1 MRDSPR
7 SSRKN
12 IASLWTRP
20 SVSSK
25 TNSSITGTPPPPD
38 PPPGSSGGNIQ
49 HKHLVRYYVSQKA
62 IKQGYKNCDI
72 KTINA
77 SHLDELVRALV
88 LDYLQRES
96 FDTFRGLRGRG
107 IRGQEQQTR
116 DHWLRAMIYRVRL
129 APDRLILEL
138 NADQIESCKAH
149 DWPSTE
155 DHESIATPT
164 SLYQP
169 EVQRRG
175 KQITLTLAIQ
185 IKRLDGK
192 RMLLSPSGQD
202 LFMPSNPEPKDHLV
216 TAFGHAYHWHQLLK
230 RDNHLTIQALAIQL
244 NTTAS
249 RIHKCVVPVS
259 PVEWQF

>member
-1 MRDSPR
+1 
-7 SSRKN
+7 
-12 IASLWTRP
+12 
-20 SVSSK
+20 
-25 TNSSITGTPPPPD
+25 
-38 PPPGSSGGNIQ
+38 
-49 HKHLVRYYVSQKA
+49 VRYYVSQKA

-249 RIHKCVVPVS
+249 RIHKYLSLINLS
-259 PVEWQF
+259 PTLLKRALTGHLPPRVTLTNLLQAAEHLDWQAQHIYLNLDASSHSG